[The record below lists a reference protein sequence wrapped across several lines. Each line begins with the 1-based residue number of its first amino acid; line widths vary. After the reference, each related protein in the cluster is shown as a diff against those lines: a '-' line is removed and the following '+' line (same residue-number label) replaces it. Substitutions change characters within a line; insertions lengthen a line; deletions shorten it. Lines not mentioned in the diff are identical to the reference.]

1 MLAFVVAALLGSSG
15 PQSPP
20 PAVPQAEPT
29 QQSSADAASVR
40 LEDVEITGQRDDMVR
55 AFVET
60 VAAPNRHRGMAR
72 WASDIC
78 IGVANLRPEGARYIV
93 DRVSTV
99 AEDVGLKPGEPGC
112 APNVI
117 IIASTSPDALA
128 AELVQDRRRA
138 FLMGGPGMDRGRAA
152 LDAFVNSDQPVRW
165 WQVSMPTNVDTG
177 APAVR
182 LPGDCQGT
190 CSSAADFAPVNRVV
204 AGSRLA
210 LPIIDNL
217 FRTVI
222 ILDVDQVSRV
232 SIRQLADYLAMIS
245 LTQVDPD
252 ADTGAYVSVLNVFD
266 DPASTDGLSDWDE
279 AYLHGL
285 YQTVQV
291 RRSPIA
297 ARSAL
302 SDSIRRAR
310 ERLDTGTR
318 D

>member
-1 MLAFVVAALLGSSG
+1 MLAFVVAAVLGSTG

-20 PAVPQAEPT
+20 PAVAQTESSQP
-29 QQSSADAASVR
+29 SSADAASVR
-40 LEDVEITGQRDDMVR
+40 LEDVEVTGQRDDMVR
-55 AFVET
+55 AFVNT
-60 VAAPNRHRGMAR
+60 VAAPNRHRGIAR
-72 WASDIC
+72 WDKDIC
-78 IGVANLRPEGARYIV
+78 IGVANLRPEGAQYIV

-99 AEDVGLKPGEPGC
+99 AEDVGLTPGEPGC

-117 IIASTSPDALA
+117 IIASTSADALA
-128 AELVQDRRRA
+128 AELVEERGRA
-138 FLMGGPGMDRGRAA
+138 FRMGGAGMDRGRAA
-152 LDAFVNSDQPVRW
+152 LDAFVNSDRPVRW
-165 WQVSMPTNVDTG
+165 WQVSMPTNADTG

-190 CSSAADFAPVNRVV
+190 CSSASDFAPVNRI
-204 AGSRLA
+204 ATGSRIS

-232 SIRQLADYLAMIS
+232 SIRQLADYLAMIT
-245 LTQVDPD
+245 LAQVDPD

-266 DPASTDGLSDWDE
+266 DPASTDGLSGWDE

-285 YQTVQV
+285 YEPVRI
-291 RRSPIA
+291 RRSPSA

-302 SDSIRRAR
+302 STSIHRAR
-310 ERLDTGTR
+310 ERLNTEAPD
-318 D
+318 

>member
-1 MLAFVVAALLGSSG
+1 M
-15 PQSPP
+15 
-20 PAVPQAEPT
+20 
-29 QQSSADAASVR
+29 
-40 LEDVEITGQRDDMVR
+40 
-55 AFVET
+55 
-60 VAAPNRHRGMAR
+60 
-72 WASDIC
+72 
-78 IGVANLRPEGARYIV
+78 
-93 DRVSTV
+93 
-99 AEDVGLKPGEPGC
+99 
-112 APNVI
+112 
-117 IIASTSPDALA
+117 
-128 AELVQDRRRA
+128 
-138 FLMGGPGMDRGRAA
+138 
-152 LDAFVNSDQPVRW
+152 
-165 WQVSMPTNVDTG
+165 
-177 APAVR
+177 
-182 LPGDCQGT
+182 
-190 CSSAADFAPVNRVV
+190 
-204 AGSRLA
+204 
-210 LPIIDNL
+210 
-217 FRTVI
+217 I